1 MAITARRQHDM
12 SAKQPRSPASRKTKR
27 TGDAP
32 AEGQPTSGQQKKVRQ
47 IRPKAE
53 RRRELIQATI
63 RCIAKY
69 GLSATTVQ
77 LVTREAGLSL
87 GIANLH
93 FQSKENLLRATLE
106 SVMAEYHEGQVE
118 ILEGDAD
125 ASPAAQLAALVEFQF
140 SARVT
145 NREKMAVWF
154 AFYGEASAMPIYQ
167 KICSRMDQMA
177 ATKLEQVL
185 GELIREGGYRHLE
198 PKTLATGYL
207 ALVDGLWLSLLVMPK
222 SLTKRAAKA
231 IAMDYLLQAF
241 PKHRRVL
248 SGG

>member
-1 MAITARRQHDM
+1 M
-12 SAKQPRSPASRKTKR
+12 SEKQPRPSAGKKPKR
-27 TGDAP
+27 RGVVSAESQTGFR
-32 AEGQPTSGQQKKVRQ
+32 QQKKVRQ

-118 ILEGDAD
+118 ILEGDAE
-125 ASPAAQLAALVEFQF
+125 ASPVEQLAALVEFQF

-167 KICSRMDQMA
+167 KICSRMDQLA
-177 ATKLEQVL
+177 ATKLEHVL
-185 GELIREGGYRHLE
+185 SELIREGGYRNLE

-207 ALVDGLWLSLLVMPK
+207 ALVDGLWLSLLVMPR

-241 PKHRRVL
+241 PQHRRLL
-248 SGG
+248 SGE

>member
-1 MAITARRQHDM
+1 M
-12 SAKQPRSPASRKTKR
+12 SAKQPRPSTGKKPKRRGVAS
-27 TGDAP
+27 
-32 AEGQPTSGQQKKVRQ
+32 AESQTAFRQQKKVRQ

-125 ASPAAQLAALVEFQF
+125 ASPAEQLAALVEFQF

-167 KICSRMDQMA
+167 KICSRMDQLA
-177 ATKLEQVL
+177 ATKLEHVL
-185 GELIREGGYRHLE
+185 SELIREGGYRNLE

-207 ALVDGLWLSLLVMPK
+207 ALVDGLWLSLLVMPR

-241 PKHRRVL
+241 PQHRRLL
-248 SGG
+248 SGE

>member
-1 MAITARRQHDM
+1 M
-12 SAKQPRSPASRKTKR
+12 SEKQPRPSAGKKPKR
-27 TGDAP
+27 RGVVSAESQTGFR
-32 AEGQPTSGQQKKVRQ
+32 QQKKVRQ

-118 ILEGDAD
+118 ILEGDAE
-125 ASPAAQLAALVEFQF
+125 ASPAEQLAALVEFQF

-167 KICSRMDQMA
+167 KICSRMDQLA
-177 ATKLEQVL
+177 ATKLEHVL
-185 GELIREGGYRHLE
+185 SELIREGGYRNLE

-207 ALVDGLWLSLLVMPK
+207 ALVDGLWLSLLVMPR

-231 IAMDYLLQAF
+231 IAMNYLLQAF
-241 PKHRRVL
+241 PQHRRLL
-248 SGG
+248 SGE

>member
-1 MAITARRQHDM
+1 M

-27 TGDAP
+27 SGGAR

>member
-1 MAITARRQHDM
+1 M
-12 SAKQPRSPASRKTKR
+12 SEKQPRPSAGKQPKR
-27 TGDAP
+27 RGVVSAESQTGFR
-32 AEGQPTSGQQKKVRQ
+32 QQKKVRQ

-118 ILEGDAD
+118 ILEGDAE
-125 ASPAAQLAALVEFQF
+125 ASPAEQLAALVEFQF

-167 KICSRMDQMA
+167 KICSRMDQLA
-177 ATKLEQVL
+177 ATKLEHVL
-185 GELIREGGYRHLE
+185 SELIREGGYRNLE

-207 ALVDGLWLSLLVMPK
+207 ALVDGLWLSLLVMPR

-241 PKHRRVL
+241 PQHRRL
-248 SGG
+248 PSGE

>member
-1 MAITARRQHDM
+1 LAITARRQHDM

-27 TGDAP
+27 SGGAR

-241 PKHRRVL
+241 PQHRRVL